1 MTAETDPAAPAT
13 ATPDTVCVL
22 TVIRARTLDH
32 LSVHVSEATADAE
45 LRRHVA
51 ASWDSYWTGPLE
63 QAGQVSDAELAHHL
77 TFHGIKADVERL
89 PIR

>member
-1 MTAETDPAAPAT
+1 MTVETDPAAT
-13 ATPDTVCVL
+13 TMATPDTVCVL

-32 LSVHVSEATADAE
+32 LSVHATEAAADNE
-45 LRRHVA
+45 LRQHVA

-63 QAGQVSDAELAHHL
+63 QAGRVTDAELAHHL
-77 TFHGIKADVERL
+77 AFHGIKADVERL